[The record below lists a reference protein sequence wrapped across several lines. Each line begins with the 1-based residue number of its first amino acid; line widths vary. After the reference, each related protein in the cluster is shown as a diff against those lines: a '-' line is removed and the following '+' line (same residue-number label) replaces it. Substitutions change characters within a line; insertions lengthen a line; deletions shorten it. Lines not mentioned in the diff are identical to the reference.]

1 MRSVKLTI
9 ARFLSLFFLTLGL
22 QQTAFSQENSPYSR
36 YGLGDIAP
44 NRNIFSRSMGGISAG
59 VVDYQSINN
68 TNPAAL
74 ASLST
79 TIFDVGGEVTYR
91 TLRSTNPAKKF
102 TSANTI
108 FSYLQMGFPLTSAK
122 MYKKDMRWALG
133 FGLRPVTRVNY
144 KIEKNERTPIDSLNT
159 LYEGSGGL
167 NQAYLG
173 TAFKFKGFSVGV
185 NAGYTFGNKEYSTKV
200 NFINDSV
207 IYYISNSATKTSM
220 TGLFANVGVQYETIF
235 NKDKVGEV
243 PRVLRVGA
251 YANLQPKLSAKRDD
265 IRETISYDAA
275 GGTYRIDSIFVQ
287 NDVKGK
293 VTYPTTVGVG
303 FSYQSSN
310 WMYGADFETTNWSS
324 YRYYGQKDAVQNS
337 WTVRV
342 GTQYYP
348 ARINTAS
355 KKYFRFVKYRAGFF
369 YGSDYVK
376 VNSSRSEYAFTLGA
390 GLPLT
395 SLQRIS
401 YTGEYVV
408 LNTGVEL
415 GSRGKTGNGNLREN
429 VFRFNIGISMNA
441 RWFQKP
447 KYN

>member
-1 MRSVKLTI
+1 MRSAKLTM
-9 ARFLSLFFLTLGL
+9 ARILSLLLLTFGL
-22 QQTAFSQENSPYSR
+22 SEAAFSQENSPYSR

-44 NRNIFSRSMGGISAG
+44 NRNAFSRSMGGISAG

-74 ASLST
+74 ASLTT

-91 TLRSTNPAKKF
+91 TLRSSSPAKKF

-108 FSYLQMGFPLTSAK
+108 FSYLQMGFPLTSPK
-122 MYKKDMRWALG
+122 MYKKDMHWVLG
-133 FGLRPVTRVNY
+133 FGLRPVTRINY
-144 KIEKNERTPIDSLNT
+144 RIEKNERTAIDSLNT

-173 TAFKFKGFSVGV
+173 TAIKIKGFSVGV
-185 NAGYTFGNKEYSTKV
+185 NAGYTFGSKEYSTKL
-200 NFINDSV
+200 NFINDTV
-207 IYYISNSATKTSM
+207 IYYISNSATKTTM
-220 TGLFANVGVQYETIF
+220 NGLFANVGVQYETVF
-235 NKDKVGEV
+235 NKDKVGEI

-251 YANLQPKLSAKRDD
+251 YGNFQPKLNAKRDD
-265 IRETISYDAA
+265 IRETISYDAS
-275 GGTYRIDSIFVQ
+275 GGTYRIDSVFEQKDI
-287 NDVKGK
+287 KGK
-293 VTYPTTVGVG
+293 IAVPMTVGVG
-303 FSYQSSN
+303 FSYQSGN
-310 WMYGADFETTNWSS
+310 WMYGADFETTNWNS
-324 YRYYGQKDAVQNS
+324 YRYYGQTDAVQNS

-348 ARINTAS
+348 AKSNTAA

-376 VNSSRSEYAFTLGA
+376 LNSKRSEYAFTLGA

-415 GSRGKTGNGNLREN
+415 GSRGATGNGNLKEN